1 MDPGFLQ
8 RLNSKKPSTME
19 DLADCWYNGSTG
31 RNSHYHPS
39 RYTMANFHSLFKG
52 TGIEFRLFQFDNPT
66 DEKKGG
72 LNAGQLKA
80 MIQFS
85 LGLSELAKSI
95 KYASPKK
102 GQRDNE
108 KYGLRCFLLRMGLIG
123 DEFKTAREYFLRNA
137 SGSSAFRHAA

>member
-1 MDPGFLQ
+1 M
-8 RLNSKKPSTME
+8 
-19 DLADCWYNGSTG
+19 
-31 RNSHYHPS
+31 
-39 RYTMANFHSLFKG
+39 
-52 TGIEFRLFQFDNPT
+52 
-66 DEKKGG
+66 
-72 LNAGQLKA
+72 NAGQLKA

-137 SGSSAFRHAA
+137 SGNAAFRHAA